1 MAEVRRIGNFELLE
15 KLGQGGMGTVY
26 KARQVSMDR
35 IVALKILP
43 PSFAK
48 RKEFIE
54 RFFREARASAKL
66 NHPNI
71 VNGIDVGQDNGLYY
85 FAMEFVDGS
94 SVNTLLKHGA
104 IKEFRCAEIGHDIA
118 QALAHAH
125 QNGIL
130 HRDIK
135 PDNIL
140 IDSTGLAKLC
150 DLGLARVD
158 SESEEQKG
166 LTQQGQAV
174 GTPHYISPEQA
185 KGIRDLDMRTDLYSL
200 GATLYHMVTG
210 KTMYEGPT
218 SVVIMT
224 KHLTDKAV
232 TPTSINSGVSKGFVT
247 VLARLLAKDRNDRY
261 VSAQHL
267 ADDLKRVQNGLN
279 PTNAELPGGKWPFV
293 GGEVTAPHSPVKR
306 VAPVVG
312 TASGVDR
319 SRATMRSV
327 RGTGRYSSVGS
338 TLVPLLIA
346 GGLGIGALVMLSGR
360 NNSSNKTTET
370 PAISK
375 PATETTKSNA
385 TVYTAPPAAV
395 KAVPKTSAP
404 ATVARNSDADVVG
417 VVPLARAGATA
428 EDATHA
434 DGDAG
439 KGTATSVAAG
449 KEKQIDASQ
458 GVELAT
464 RTPSIERPAAA
475 VQKPEE
481 IVIPKA
487 VAPKSAPGP
496 ELAAVLEKYMPMA
509 VECRYQDAADL
520 FKPLTASTS
529 KLDDFDRKLAKAHQ
543 DGLNGLQSL
552 KMRVIS
558 AIKASPGKFDATGV
572 FKKNI
577 SGKMMNA
584 DERAIHVADPKVKA
598 EFPLAWKG
606 LPAEDLQKLSTLVLG
621 PLPADGQLGM
631 AVLAYGQNQDALAR
645 VRLQNLKTSEAQ
657 HLGDVIDA
665 RDEEFKAKKRAELN
679 AGAEKLYQE
688 AETALMAGK
697 GDEASKHFAQLISA
711 FGQSEFV
718 QTKQKE
724 LEALVLS
731 AKAIQTEGVA
741 IEKGNVALAEKGA
754 EIERRRFRDII
765 DGVTTGYTGSTGFA
779 WMPFPTE
786 ATITLPK
793 AYVLREIRL
802 LLWDLEVQRFYRYNV
817 ETSVDGLN
825 FVPIGDHS
833 QGEWRSWQTLTFA
846 PRVAK
851 YIRLHGLYNSANNG
865 FHCVELEA
873 YCLAPEMPAVPKYP
887 SKPPEK

>member
-1 MAEVRRIGNFELLE
+1 MAAEVRRIGNYELLE

-94 SVNTLLKHGA
+94 SVNSLLKHGA

-118 QALAHAH
+118 QALLHAH

-140 IDSTGLAKLC
+140 IDSNGLAKLC
-150 DLGLARVD
+150 DLGLARV
-158 SESEEQKG
+158 ESETEDEKG

-185 KGIRDLDMRTDLYSL
+185 KGIRDLDVRTDLYSL
-200 GATLYHMVTG
+200 GATLYHMATG
-210 KTMYEGPT
+210 KTMFEGPT

-232 TPTSINSGVSKGFVT
+232 SPAAINPNISKGFAN

-267 ADDLKRVQNGLN
+267 ADDLKRVQNGQS
-279 PTNAELPGGKWPFV
+279 PTNAELPGAKWPFV

-312 TASGVDR
+312 TQSGVDR
-319 SRATMRSV
+319 SRAMMRSV

-338 TLVPLLIA
+338 TLVPLLIFA
-346 GGLGIGALVMLSGR
+346 GLGIAALAFFSGR
-360 NNSSNKTTET
+360 GNSSTGSERTSVASKPT
-370 PAISK
+370 PEISK
-375 PATETTKSNA
+375 PAVVTHSTPPPSVGKVPPKA
-385 TVYTAPPAAV
+385 TAV
-395 KAVPKTSAP
+395 AVANSAP
-404 ATVARNSDADVVG
+404 HTSDADIVG
-417 VVPLARAGATA
+417 VVPRTNGTVDDDARADA
-428 EDATHA
+428 ETPKNTVKEKPA
-434 DGDAG
+434 DPLTGPE
-439 KGTATSVAAG
+439 VAA
-449 KEKQIDASQ
+449 
-458 GVELAT
+458 
-464 RTPSIERPAAA
+464 RTPAIDRVVSKLKVDE
-475 VQKPEE
+475 V
-481 IVIPKA
+481 VIPKPV
-487 VAPKSAPGP
+487 VAKTAPGP
-496 ELAAVLEKYMPMA
+496 ELVAVLEKYGA
-509 VECRYQDAADL
+509 LANESKYAEASDL
-520 FKPLTASTS
+520 FKPLASSSS
-529 KLDDFDRKLAKAHQ
+529 KLDDFDRKLAKAHM
-543 DGLNGLQSL
+543 DGLSGLHSL
-552 KMRVIS
+552 KQRVIS
-558 AIKASPGKFDATGV
+558 AIKASPGKFDATGI
-572 FKKNI
+572 FRKNI
-577 SGKMMNA
+577 SGKMMSA
-584 DERAIHVADPKVKA
+584 DDRAIQVADPKVKA

-606 LPAEDLQKLSTLVLG
+606 ISVEDLQKLSIAVLG

-631 AVLAYGQNQDALAR
+631 AVLAYGQNQDGLAR
-645 VRLQNLKTSEAQ
+645 ARLQNLKTPEAL

-679 AGAEKLYQE
+679 AGAEKTYQDAE
-688 AETALMAGK
+688 AALVAGK
-697 GDEASKHFAQLISA
+697 GEEASKHFLALLSTY
-711 FGQSEFV
+711 GQSEFT
-718 QTKQKE
+718 QARQKE
-724 LEALVLS
+724 LEAMAQA

-741 IEKGNVALAEKGA
+741 IEKGNVALAETGA
-754 EIERRRFRDII
+754 TIERRRYRDMI
-765 DGVTTGYTGSTGFA
+765 DGITTGYTGSTGFA
-779 WMPFPTE
+779 LMPFPTE

-793 AYVLREIRL
+793 TYVLREIRL
-802 LLWDLEVQRFYRYNV
+802 LLWDMEERFYRYNV
-817 ETSVDGLN
+817 EVSVDGLN
-825 FVPIGDHS
+825 FAPVGGDHS
-833 QGEWRSWQTLTFA
+833 TGEWRSWQTLTFA
-846 PRVAK
+846 PRVVK
-851 YIRLHGLYNSANNG
+851 YIRLHGLYNSANGG

-873 YCLAPEMPAVPKYP
+873 YCIPPEKPAVPKYP